1 MCLALPGQVV
11 SLRHD
16 GPVALGTVDF
26 DGTRRE
32 VCFASVPDIAVGEYV
47 IVHVG
52 FALAR
57 VDEASA
63 HETLAMFRDL
73 GLLDDELG
81 PDPAQVATP

>member
-1 MCLALPGQVV
+1 
-11 SLRHD
+11 
-16 GPVALGTVDF
+16 
-26 DGTRRE
+26 
-32 VCFASVPDIAVGEYV
+32 VPDIAVGEYV

-52 FALAR
+52 FALAK